1 MEMEGFL
8 LKHSQEFSKKYPGK
22 YIAIV
27 KDEVVAASRSAIHA
41 YKEAKKKSPKEEIGI
56 FYMPREEETVTLL

>member
-1 MEMEGFL
+1 MEVYDYL
-8 LKHSQEFSKKYPGK
+8 LKHSQEFSEKYTGK

-27 KDEVVAASRSAIHA
+27 RNNVVAVSKSAILA
-41 YKEAKKKSPKEEIGI
+41 FREAKKKFPKEEVGI